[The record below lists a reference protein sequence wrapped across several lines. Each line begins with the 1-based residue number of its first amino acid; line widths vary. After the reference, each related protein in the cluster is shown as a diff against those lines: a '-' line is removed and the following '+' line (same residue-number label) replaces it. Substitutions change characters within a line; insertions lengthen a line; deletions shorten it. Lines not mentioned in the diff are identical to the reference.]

1 MKTDW
6 KTTGW
11 RGACAALALLATST
25 IAPAWADDAAPDW
38 STATVRKLDPANGRV
53 TLRHGPIAN
62 LDMPSM
68 TMVFRATPEQ
78 MEGIKNGDQ
87 VRFRAERV
95 DGVIRVITLEPDR
108 SGN

>member
-78 MEGIKNGDQ
+78 LQGLKAGDA
-87 VRFRAERV
+87 VRFRAERT
-95 DGVIRVITLEPDR
+95 DGVFRVLAIEPDGER
-108 SGN
+108 N